1 MLTSLVYLQQRNVT
15 KSKKLMKIVNIG
27 EENLLTIRISMKF
40 PGKMCLMII
49 LKITK
54 KSQENGAFLSLP
66 LRHFKIEVNV

>member
-27 EENLLTIRISMKF
+27 EENLHIIRISMKF

-49 LKITK
+49 LKIIK
-54 KSQENGAFLSLP
+54 NQENRAFLFLP
-66 LRHFKIEVNV
+66 LSHFKIEVNV

>member
-27 EENLLTIRISMKF
+27 EENLHIIRISMKF
-40 PGKMCLMII
+40 PGKMCLIII

-54 KSQENGAFLSLP
+54 KQENRAFLSLP
-66 LRHFKIEVNV
+66 LSHFKIEVNV

>member
-27 EENLLTIRISMKF
+27 EENLHIIRISMKF

-49 LKITK
+49 LKIIK
-54 KSQENGAFLSLP
+54 NQENRAFLSLP
-66 LRHFKIEVNV
+66 LSHFKIEVNV